1 MKRQVSFTDEAEA
14 YRFTPQYKEDGAFEI
29 RKDTLVFNSNDFYQ
43 LFFKGLDAKP
53 EYEVV
58 NSGAELKGQAK
69 HVFDTVSDIFKKAC
83 DSIDDAWFSKT
94 KESAAEAHDV
104 FKDID
109 S

>member
-14 YRFTPQYKEDGAFEI
+14 YRFMPQYKEDGAFEI

-69 HVFDTVSDIFKKAC
+69 HVFDTVSDIMVLLAA
-83 DSIDDAWFSKT
+83 DSLRGPGRRT
-94 KESAAEAHDV
+94 AEPPPG
-104 FKDID
+104 
-109 S
+109 